1 MQIASDSEA
10 VLSVPSPTCTK
21 PPQQKYGQRWGAV
34 LLVLLSCA
42 SQPTAECQAGSASTV
57 LLGHNRQGQ
66 DSNLWHVTLEEQ
78 TWGNRGGMKAQLRS
92 ANIFEGQKKKKK
104 LSCVVAFSLFPCTFS
119 CAFCLLELGQSLFSI
134 FSDY

>member
-1 MQIASDSEA
+1 
-10 VLSVPSPTCTK
+10 VPSPTCTK
-21 PPQQKYGQRWGAV
+21 PPQQKYGQWWGAV
-34 LLVLLSCA
+34 LVLLSRA

-92 ANIFEGQKKKKK
+92 ANIFEGQKKKK
-104 LSCVVAFSLFPCTFS
+104 VVMCGCFFPFSLH
-119 CAFCLLELGQSLFSI
+119 L
-134 FSDY
+134 